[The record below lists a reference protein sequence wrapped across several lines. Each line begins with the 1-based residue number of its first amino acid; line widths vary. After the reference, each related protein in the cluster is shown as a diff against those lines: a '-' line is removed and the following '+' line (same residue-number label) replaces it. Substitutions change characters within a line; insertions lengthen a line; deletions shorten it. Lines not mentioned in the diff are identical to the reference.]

1 MKLFQSVNLEYSFYL
16 FLFFRKREGENELVI
31 QGGDGE
37 RGGVS
42 TFYQRSEKRR
52 KMEWRSPWCGC
63 GLSSSGCLNI
73 GFVLKFLDQLIISSV
88 FTLFYIF
95 LLEPYK
101 SHVTKVFR
109 KKKSKQK
116 HLKKNLNQELRMN
129 QWSQFFGQRKTV
141 VRASNPS
148 LGLD

>member
-1 MKLFQSVNLEYSFYL
+1 MKLFQSVNLEFSFYL
-16 FLFFRKREGENELVI
+16 FLFFRKREGENQLVI

-42 TFYQRSEKRR
+42 TFYQRSKERR

-63 GLSSSGCLNI
+63 GLSSSGWLNI
-73 GFVLKFLDQLIISSV
+73 GFVLKFPDQLIISSV
-88 FTLFYIF
+88 FTLYYIF

-109 KKKSKQK
+109 KKKLNKNI
-116 HLKKNLNQELRMN
+116 LKK
-129 QWSQFFGQRKTV
+129 T
-141 VRASNPS
+141 
-148 LGLD
+148 

>member
-16 FLFFRKREGENELVI
+16 FLFFRKREGENQLVI

-37 RGGVS
+37 GWVS
-42 TFYQRSEKRR
+42 TFYQRSDERR

-73 GFVLKFLDQLIISSV
+73 GFVLKFPDQLIISSV

-109 KKKSKQK
+109 KKKI
-116 HLKKNLNQELRMN
+116 
-129 QWSQFFGQRKTV
+129 KTKT
-141 VRASNPS
+141 S
-148 LGLD
+148 

>member
-1 MKLFQSVNLEYSFYL
+1 
-16 FLFFRKREGENELVI
+16 
-31 QGGDGE
+31 
-37 RGGVS
+37 
-42 TFYQRSEKRR
+42 
-52 KMEWRSPWCGC
+52 MEWRSPWCGC

-73 GFVLKFLDQLIISSV
+73 GFVLKFPDQLIISSV

-109 KKKSKQK
+109 KKKSEQK

-129 QWSQFFGQRKTV
+129 Q
-141 VRASNPS
+141 
-148 LGLD
+148 

>member
-16 FLFFRKREGENELVI
+16 FLFFRKREGENQLVI

-37 RGGVS
+37 RGRLVL
-42 TFYQRSEKRR
+42 FYQRSEERR

-116 HLKKNLNQELRMN
+116 HLKKKLEPRIKDEPVKPVF
-129 QWSQFFGQRKTV
+129 WSAQNGCKSFK
-141 VRASNPS
+141 P
-148 LGLD
+148 

>member
-16 FLFFRKREGENELVI
+16 FLFFRKREGENQLVI

-42 TFYQRSEKRR
+42 TFYQRSEERR
-52 KMEWRSPWCGC
+52 KMERRSPWCGC

-73 GFVLKFLDQLIISSV
+73 GFDLKFLDQLIISSV

-129 QWSQFFGQRKTV
+129 Q
-141 VRASNPS
+141 
-148 LGLD
+148 